1 MKKKLFGMLLVAAL
15 AVTQTVTAFAAP
27 SKETDVANIGG
38 ISSVEGADV
47 SEDALSAV
55 NESSLT
61 QDQKTAV
68 AAQFSEV
75 NNDGKVTSIVNTLSK
90 AEAKELKKVTVLS
103 KVFDVQNVKAGGT
116 ATFGLSRDLSK
127 VTSVYALHFNMST
140 GTWEV
145 LPATLNGNKVTV
157 TFTNGASPVVIVAKE
172 KTSSRKSSSSHSS
185 SSSDEAE
192 AAGGEAVA
200 AAADGTAIAVSPRT
214 GMASDWSLWMGM
226 AVVLL
231 GISGVV
237 FRRTKA

>member
-27 SKETDVANIGG
+27 SKETDVGNVGG

-47 SEDALSAV
+47 SEDALGAV
-55 NESSLT
+55 NDSSLLT

-75 NNDGKVTSIVNTLSK
+75 NNDGKVTSILNTLSK
-90 AEAKELKKVTVLS
+90 TEAKDLKKVTVLS
-103 KVFDVQNVKAGGT
+103 KVFDVQNVAAGGK

-127 VTSVYALHFNMST
+127 VTSVYALHFNLET
-140 GTWEV
+140 GKWEV
-145 LPATLNGNKVTV
+145 LPAELNGSKVTV

-172 KTSSRKSSSSHSS
+172 KTSSRKSSSSHSG
-185 SSSDEAE
+185 SSDEAE
-192 AAGGEAVA
+192 SAGGEAV

-214 GMASDWSLWMGM
+214 GVTSDWSLWMGM

-231 GISGVV
+231 AVSGAV